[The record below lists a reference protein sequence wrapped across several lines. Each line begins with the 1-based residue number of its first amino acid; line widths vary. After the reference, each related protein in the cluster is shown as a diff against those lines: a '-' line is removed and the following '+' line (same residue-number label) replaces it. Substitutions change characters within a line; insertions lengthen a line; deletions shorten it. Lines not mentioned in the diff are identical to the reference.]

1 MTLRDIVSAIHP
13 EILGEKYKEFSGVGT
28 DTRDDLRGKLFLAL
42 KGPTHDA
49 HNFLG
54 EAVKAGAIGL
64 VVHDRAKAEKFA
76 KDVTVFLVD
85 DTLPALQGL
94 GHFWRKKHQA
104 KILSVTG
111 SNGKTTTKEFAA
123 AVIGAH
129 KNTYFN
135 KGSFNNHWGV
145 PLSLLN
151 IMPEHEVAVIE
162 MGMNHLGEIANLCE
176 IAEPDV
182 VMVTNVGRVH
192 LEGLGSIENVAKA
205 KEEIYQTATRNVL
218 RIFNLDNSF
227 TNEMYQKYKSSKCI
241 TLSGKESTEAH
252 VFLQVVNEGTDS
264 IEVQGSIGG
273 LAGRAKV
280 EIFGPHNVY
289 NLMGAAAMALSLRI
303 EPQKIWKSL
312 ELCKTPWG
320 RNQKVK
326 LKSGADLLFDGYNA
340 NPESMAMMIE
350 NSKLVK
356 VSGKR
361 IAIIGEM
368 RETGE
373 ARDKLHVEIGEKAA
387 HGSFDLIWFVG
398 AAGEAFEQGLKS
410 KGFKK
415 EFLVSP
421 QFDASVAEKIKN
433 KLQSSDHVWVK
444 GSRGIALERAVVA
457 LDPVSF
463 SAKY

>member
-1 MTLRDIVSAIHP
+1 MTLRDIVSALHP
-13 EILGEKYKEFSGVGT
+13 DILGEKYREFNGIGT
-28 DTRDDLRGKLFLAL
+28 DTRADLRGKLFIAL
-42 KGPTHDA
+42 KGPTYDA
-49 HNFLG
+49 HNFLA
-54 EAVKAGAIGL
+54 EAVKAGATGL
-64 VVHDRAKAEKFA
+64 LVHDRAKGDRFS
-76 KDVTVFLVD
+76 KDVTVFSVGN
-85 DTLPALQGL
+85 TLKALQDL
-94 GHFWRKKHQA
+94 GHYWRRQQKA

-151 IMPEHEVAVIE
+151 IKTEHEVAVIE
-162 MGMNHLGEIANLCE
+162 MGMNHLGEITTLCE

-182 VMVTNVGRVH
+182 VLVTNVGRVH

-205 KEEIYQTATRNVL
+205 KEEIYQINNKNVL
-218 RIFNLDNSF
+218 RIFNLDNPF
-227 TNEMYQKYKSSKCI
+227 TEKMYQKYKNTKCI
-241 TLSGKESTEAH
+241 TFSGKNRDAHIFLEVAGES
-252 VFLQVVNEGTDS
+252 VDS
-264 IEVQGSIGG
+264 IEVKGSIGG
-273 LAGRAKV
+273 VLGNAKV
-280 EIFGPHNVY
+280 EIFGSHNVY
-289 NLMGAAAMALSLRI
+289 NLMGAAALALSLRI
-303 EPQKIWKSL
+303 EPLKIWGSL
-312 ELCKTPWG
+312 NLCKTPWG

-326 LKSGADLLFDGYNA
+326 LKSGAELLFDGYNA
-340 NPESMAMMIE
+340 NPESMAAMIE
-350 NSKLVK
+350 NSKFVK

-373 ARDKLHVEIGEKAA
+373 ARDTLHTEIGEKAA
-387 HGSFDLIWFVG
+387 CGNFDLIWFVG
-398 AAGEAFEQGLKS
+398 LPSEAFERGLKS

-421 QFDASVAEKIKN
+421 QFDVEVAEKIKN
-433 KLQSSDHVWVK
+433 QLQPTDHIWVK
-444 GSRGIALERAVVA
+444 GSRGVALERAVVA
-457 LDPVSF
+457 LDPISF